1 MNSISTES
9 HEFYRIPILI
19 IGYCRPIEFKRIAE
33 QIEELPSRKISISL
47 DGPKLG
53 QQLLTD
59 EVLLIANHWREVSK
73 HKISISRSE
82 MNLGL
87 LTHFTSALKTFFSE
101 HEFGLILEDDMEFR
115 PEFIEY
121 LDTDLARKAL
131 LKYWSICGHNPLQ
144 KYDLSCKEQSEQIE
158 FFETSVHTIWGWAA
172 SRSSIDHFLDI
183 SYIKSKDSTYLFDTV
198 EKFSKSLTID
208 SIFRHSINKNWSRK
222 IRRAVNSEKPNWDN
236 FWEIAG
242 WSSGKFSIMPRY
254 SLSRENPQ
262 FFGVQT
268 HRHSTNVTSWNSISK
283 FSISNLISQRSRRV
297 DQSLV
302 AVWGN
307 SRFRAYKDFIR
318 QILA

>member
-1 MNSISTES
+1 MDYISTEG
-9 HEFYRIPILI
+9 HEFYRIPILV

-33 QIEELPSRKISISL
+33 QIEELPSRKITISL

-59 EVLLIANHWREVSK
+59 EVLLIANRWKEVSK
-73 HKISISRSE
+73 HKISILRSK

-87 LTHFTSALKTFFSE
+87 LTHFTTALKSFFSE

-144 KYDLSCKEQSEQIE
+144 KYDLSCKRQSEQIE
-158 FFETSVHTIWGWAA
+158 FFETSIHTIWGWAA
-172 SRSSIDHFLDI
+172 SKSSIDHFLDI
-183 SYIKSKDSTYLFDTV
+183 VYTKLSDSTYLFDTV

-208 SIFRHSINKNWSRK
+208 SIFRHSINENWFRK

-236 FWEIAG
+236 FFVIAG
-242 WSSGKFSIMPRY
+242 WSSGRCSIMPRY

-262 FFGVQT
+262 FFGIQT
-268 HRHSTNVTSWNSISK
+268 HKHTTDITSWNSISK
-283 FSISNLISQRSRRV
+283 FLISNSISQRSRRV

-307 SRFRAYKDFIR
+307 SRLRAYKDFVR
-318 QILA
+318 QILD